1 MAQQKTQ
8 GCHYTFWGVF
18 SSEMLKKDP
27 FEAVKTRNDIIDGPV
42 FYEMSAQA
50 GLTFRAV
57 STVSDA
63 STPSNGGKWVVT

>member
-1 MAQQKTQ
+1 
-8 GCHYTFWGVF
+8 
-18 SSEMLKKDP
+18 MLKKDP

-57 STVSDA
+57 SSRA
-63 STPSNGGKWVVT
+63 AAGFSNPGGLKPTLPTH